1 MKASLESEHFKRL
14 FSKRRI
20 SRFWKENDCPAND
33 ILARETALRFGQHVF
48 LGDRKD
54 VEDIVAAIVKVQANA
69 ARPQLAVV
77 AAQPPECPGSPRR
90 PIAVGAGGAAR

>member
-1 MKASLESEHFKRL
+1 MIAMRAGQILSSLVYIWPYSNHHSEDLPEVGTFQVE

-48 LGDRKD
+48 LGDRKN
-54 VEDIVAAIVKVQANA
+54 VAAVGEVRANA
-69 ARPQLAVV
+69 ARL
-77 AAQPPECPGSPRR
+77 S
-90 PIAVGAGGAAR
+90 